1 MFDGAGFQPLPVG
14 IDEMPAGAALGA
26 ALASVDPARVSPY
39 DTMRLVSAERRQ
51 LSHQE
56 ARFHTAAREAALADP
71 TCPGGRAD
79 RDLSEA
85 GDELRAR
92 LSLSRTAIATM
103 LTLADATVL
112 HPELG
117 RRWAQGRL
125 DQKRIEHI
133 QRETRDLS
141 REHAAKVIARVLP
154 VAAGMP
160 YGALIDRLHELAKAF
175 DPEWAVR
182 REENARRQRR
192 VRATV
197 TAEGT
202 VNVCGLD
209 LPIQAGTR
217 MTRQINRLAAR
228 VKALGHPGKI
238 DTIRGDVFTTRWDPA
253 LSGATDDEIV
263 AAVLAMADEDD
274 PPDRETHDPADA
286 PPERPGDD
294 AARMPTGPEGSG
306 RGDEDDAAGGTS
318 GAEPTGGDPAS
329 GAFLDGDRA
338 GGDAPADP
346 ADDRDDQLDLL
357 PVPGD
362 GDGPPPDEPD
372 EPDEP
377 EEAPVV
383 RRRGPRQSRFEV
395 RVRLST
401 LLGRDEKPARLPGW
415 GTIHAGQARE
425 LVAAHADA
433 EWRVAVTDETG
444 APVAV
449 LITRRRPTT
458 CTTTPQE
465 VRAPGLPRAV
475 VEMHVSG
482 AELDR
487 FQPGDDPGWA
497 AVITDLRHQHALW
510 RAARAPVPD
519 PRADTD
525 AAADTAETAA
535 AARRQR
541 EAMARFPHAAL
552 RRWLETRDETCVF
565 PSCRCSAVNAEI
577 DHTRRHAARGLTI
590 EINLGAVCFHDHL
603 LKEQPGWH
611 LEQPRPGYFEW
622 TSPTG
627 HTYERDPQ
635 PLFDGLPDPDP
646 PDPPSSDEP
655 RWYATNDPIWDGDP
669 YPRKPP
675 PRAGPDPGAR
685 PPAADRDVTDDDPPP
700 F

>member
-1 MFDGAGFQPLPVG
+1 MFDSEAFQPLPTG
-14 IDEMPAGAALGA
+14 IDEMPAGAALAA

-85 GDELRAR
+85 CDELRAR
-92 LSLSRTAIATM
+92 LSLSRTAVATL
-103 LTLADATVL
+103 LTLADGAVL
-112 HPELG
+112 HPEMG
-117 RRWAQGRL
+117 RRWAEGRL

-133 QRETRDLS
+133 HRETRDLS
-141 REHAAKVIARVLP
+141 QEHAAKVIARVLP
-154 VAAGMP
+154 VAADMP
-160 YGALIDRLHELAKAF
+160 YGALIERLHELAKAF

-209 LPIQAGTR
+209 LPLQAGTR

-228 VKALGHPGKI
+228 IKALGHPGKI

-274 PPDRETHDPADA
+274 PADHETHDPADA
-286 PPERPGDD
+286 LPERPGDD
-294 AARMPTGPEGSG
+294 AARMPAGPESSG
-306 RGDEDDAAGGTS
+306 RDNEGDAAGGPA
-318 GAEPTGGDPAS
+318 GAEPTVGDPAT
-329 GAFLDGDRA
+329 GASPSDAPA
-338 GGDAPADP
+338 GGDAPADLTDH
-346 ADDRDDQLDLL
+346 ADDQLDLL

-362 GDGPPPDEPD
+362 GDEPPPDEPG
-372 EPDEP
+372 EPD
-377 EEAPVV
+377 EAPVV

-433 EWRVAVTDETG
+433 EWRVAVTDDTG
-444 APVAV
+444 ALVAV
-449 LITRRRPTT
+449 LITRRRPST

-465 VRAPGLPRAV
+465 VRSSGLPRAV
-475 VEMHVSG
+475 VEMHVSE

-519 PRADTD
+519 PRENPD
-525 AAADTAETAA
+525 AAEA
-535 AARRQR
+535 AARRRR

-552 RRWLETRDETCVF
+552 RRWIETRDETCVF

-577 DHTRRHAARGLTI
+577 DHTRRHSAHGLTI
-590 EINLGAVCFHDHL
+590 EINLGPVCLHDHL
-603 LKEQPGWH
+603 LKEQPGWL
-611 LEQPRPGYFEW
+611 LEQPRPGHFEW

-627 HTYERDPQ
+627 HTYHRGPQ
-635 PLFDGLPDPDP
+635 PLGDGLPDPDP
-646 PDPPSSDEP
+646 PDPPSCDEP

-669 YPRKPP
+669 DPRRPP
-675 PRAGPDPGAR
+675 PRARPDPAAR